1 MKKTSINS
9 KLSLCFSALVL
20 LVILAILILNST
32 VLEGYYQNFKEKSLI
47 KVFNSINETYISSSG
62 DDDYVELEKIE
73 TNQNMDIVIKDGK
86 KLTVYSTSKDFSN
99 NLWISRDYVSLN
111 IDYINNHLSDTTSYF
126 TTIISDDRIHSE
138 FVALFGKLDNG
149 YMVFI
154 RTPIESIKESVS
166 VTNKFLL
173 LVGVISITAAGILS
187 LFISESFTKPI
198 KEVTNVA
205 KSISELDFSKYCLI
219 DTNDEI
225 ETLGNSINI
234 LSKKLETKIQELNNA
249 NIELEKDVEQKS
261 KLAEMRSQFVSDV
274 SHELK
279 TPIALIQGYSEG
291 LIDGIA
297 TTEEDKKYYLE
308 VILDEANKMS
318 SLTHDLLDLSNL
330 EYGKNNLNIER
341 FNLIELISGVIKK
354 NEIIFNEK
362 NINCSFVHD
371 DDELYVDGD
380 IFRIEQVLTNY
391 INNAVKNIDDNKDLK
406 IIIEHDE
413 KKAKIRVFNSG
424 KHIER
429 ENLSRIWTKFYK
441 VDSARTR
448 DLSGSGIGL
457 SLVKAIMNQHKNH
470 YGVNN
475 VDGGVEFWFE
485 LNINKESEI
494 V

>member
-9 KLSLCFSALVL
+9 KLSICFSALVL

-111 IDYINNHLSDTTSYF
+111 VDYINNHLSDTTSYF

-279 TPIALIQGYSEG
+279 TPIALIQGYAEG

-362 NINCSFVHD
+362 NINCSFIH

-457 SLVKAIMNQHKNH
+457 SLVKAIMDQHKNH

>member
-279 TPIALIQGYSEG
+279 TPIALIQGYAEG

-362 NINCSFVHD
+362 KINCSFVHD

-406 IIIEHDE
+406 IIIVHDE

-457 SLVKAIMNQHKNH
+457 SLVKAIMDQHKNH

>member
-9 KLSLCFSALVL
+9 KLSICFSALVL

-111 IDYINNHLSDTTSYF
+111 VDYINNHLSDTTSYF

-279 TPIALIQGYSEG
+279 TPIALIQGYAEG

-362 NINCSFVHD
+362 NINCSFIH

-457 SLVKAIMNQHKNH
+457 SLVKAIMDQHKNH

-475 VDGGVEFWFE
+475 VDSGVEFWFE

>member
-86 KLTVYSTSKDFSN
+86 KLTVYSTSKDF
-99 NLWISRDYVSLN
+99 LN

-205 KSISELDFSKYCLI
+205 KSISELDFSKYRLI

-279 TPIALIQGYSEG
+279 TPIALIQGYAEG

-424 KHIER
+424 KHIEK

-457 SLVKAIMNQHKNH
+457 SLVKAIMDQHKNH

-485 LNINKESEI
+485 LNINKEPEI